1 MGCKGEGLV
10 SEAAAGYT
18 FFRSICEQC
27 HVDISGLKFVLLES
41 SYNKGEALRDVF
53 KRINQTLEGNV
64 LQRCHFTFISSDYH
78 LFRVQEIHRLSPSR
92 SLLRPLV
99 VAMSTW
105 DFAYASYPFCVS
117 TDTTTA
123 FRGRVMVLTSDMY
136 IVIANLEAVISER
149 VFFSKENW
157 ERLNTSVAKLR
168 RFYEILHHPK
178 AMFPGDKRVFSEVLE
193 ICIANLRE
201 AQKILCQL
209 VESSGTTTE
218 RDLKRARDLVLEA
231 VTSIRRKI
239 DPDQPIALGD
249 VESLQHEIESY
260 LLNQTHARISD
271 PELSDNSI
279 ETIMPETI
287 MPEAIMPE
295 TESKAPRRNAKR
307 SVRTRAR
314 KKEPQDIM

>member
-1 MGCKGEGLV
+1 MKSFTTQRQCFLVIKGC
-10 SEAAAGYT
+10 S
-18 FFRSICEQC
+18 
-27 HVDISGLKFVLLES
+27 LKS
-41 SYNKGEALRDVF
+41 
-53 KRINQTLEGNV
+53 
-64 LQRCHFTFISSDYH
+64 
-78 LFRVQEIHRLSPSR
+78 SR
-92 SLLRPLV
+92 SASRIFVRYGACFHFNSSQVAELSYCDCPLL
-99 VAMSTW
+99 
-105 DFAYASYPFCVS
+105 
-117 TDTTTA
+117 
-123 FRGRVMVLTSDMY
+123 
-136 IVIANLEAVISER
+136 
-149 VFFSKENW
+149 
-157 ERLNTSVAKLR
+157 
-168 RFYEILHHPK
+168 
-178 AMFPGDKRVFSEVLE
+178 
-193 ICIANLRE
+193 CIQ